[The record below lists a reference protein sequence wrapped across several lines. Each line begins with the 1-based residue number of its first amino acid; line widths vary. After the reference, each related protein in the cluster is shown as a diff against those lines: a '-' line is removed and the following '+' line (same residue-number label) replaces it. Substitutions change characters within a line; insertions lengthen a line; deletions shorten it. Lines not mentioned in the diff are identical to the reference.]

1 MLVQHTCLIRGMLAS
16 RIGVEGAAQR
26 LEGKTYFLGAAVLR
40 SLEDHVLQHMR
51 DSHLLSL
58 LMQGCRADPC
68 PKGNRPH
75 SRHIVREYGQSIRE
89 NGPLDVRPAYTNPCD
104 HARRYVAD
112 AGAHSAHRH
121 PDARRQSPRTHRRR
135 ARMRCWTALLL
146 VRLQAPSSIAA
157 DGRAR
162 HDREP

>member
-75 SRHIVREYGQSIRE
+75 SRNIVREYGQSIRE
-89 NGPLDVRPAYTNPCD
+89 NGPLDVRPAYTNPCG
-104 HARRYVAD
+104 HARRCVDDAD
-112 AGAHSAHRH
+112 AHSARRH
-121 PDARRQSPRTHRRR
+121 PAARRRSRWTHSQRGKMLRWTKR
-135 ARMRCWTALLL
+135 LLARLLA
-146 VRLQAPSSIAA
+146 RFPTPSSIAA
-157 DGRAR
+157 D
-162 HDREP
+162 